1 MTSLD
6 TTHPDTAL
14 GAVKIRATPEERRAR
29 ILGGVY
35 FVLALFVLL
44 VFAFD
49 GEATDDATFKLA
61 LARDR
66 FEPLDWTFDPRL
78 VSITVAVIFAALGV
92 AQLVRGFGRWTN
104 AVLGGAMILLVL
116 AFLGWAAA
124 GQSFSLVGMLTSMVV
139 LSVPVTAGGLTG
151 LMCERVAVIN
161 IGIEGQLLSAAFV
174 GTIVGSTAG
183 KWVGLFAAVA
193 IGAVLGSVLAV
204 LVIKYRVDQI
214 IAGVVITIFAVG
226 FTSFMATRVL
236 GPNPE
241 YNSPSRFETITI
253 PLLEDIPVIGNM
265 FFKNNI
271 FLYGIL
277 VLVVLIHIGLFH
289 TRWGL
294 RSRSVGEHP
303 KAADT
308 LGIDVYRVRYRNVI
322 MGGAIAGFG
331 GAALTLGSTGRFE
344 ENMTAGVGYIGLA
357 AMIFG
362 RWRPFGVLGAALVFG
377 FARGLQQK
385 LGILGTPIPSEFLSM
400 APYLV
405 TIVVVAGLV
414 GRARPPAADGQAYI
428 KD

>member
-1 MTSLD
+1 M
-6 TTHPDTAL
+6 
-14 GAVKIRATPEERRAR
+14 
-29 ILGGVY
+29 
-35 FVLALFVLL
+35 
-44 VFAFD
+44 
-49 GEATDDATFKLA
+49 DATFKLA
-61 LARDR
+61 LPRDR
-66 FEPLDWTFDPRL
+66 FESIDWTFDPRV
-78 VSITVAVIFAALGV
+78 VSIIIAVILAGLGV
-92 AQLVRGFGRWTN
+92 LQIVWGFGKRAN
-104 AVLGGAMILLVL
+104 LVLGLSMVLFVL

-139 LSVPVTAGGLTG
+139 LSVPITAGGLTG

-174 GTIVGSTAG
+174 GAILGSTTG
-183 KWVGLFAAVA
+183 RWFGLLGAVA
-193 IGAVLGSVLAV
+193 IGALLGAVLAV
-204 LVIKYRVDQI
+204 LVIKYHVDQI
-214 IAGVVITIFAVG
+214 IAGVVINIFALG
-226 FTSFMATRVL
+226 LTSFLATRVL
-236 GPNPE
+236 GPNPDFNAPE
-241 YNSPSRFETITI
+241 RFDTISI
-253 PLLEDIPVIGNM
+253 PVLADIPVLGNM
-265 FFKNNI
+265 FFKNNV
-271 FLYGIL
+271 FLYGML
-277 VLVVLIHIGLFH
+277 LLVVLLHIGLFN

-322 MGGAIAGFG
+322 LGGCIAGFG

-400 APYLV
+400 APYIV
-405 TIVVVAGLV
+405 TIIVVAGLV
-414 GRARPPAADGQAYI
+414 GRARPPAADGQPYI